1 MLLGVIAAAANPVT
15 SAPES
20 AAASTEGADIYRR
33 GVLPGGEAL
42 RGDRAGAPEIAGAAA
57 ACANCHGRSGLG
69 GLEGGT
75 AVPPVTGRFL
85 YRARRLPTAG
95 NTSPPDMG
103 PGERLA
109 YTDATL
115 VRAIRNGMA
124 PDGHPLAYLMPH
136 YQLGDPEMA
145 ALIAY
150 LKPLSSRP
158 SPGVGDTTLEFATVI
173 TPEADPLRRQAMLA
187 VLEQFFGRENVFT
200 GATSQPP
207 QWSHRFSPGIHRWQ
221 LHVWQLS
228 GAPNSWEAQ
237 LDERLQREPV
247 FALLSGVGGRN
258 WEPVHRFCQR
268 AELPCLFPN
277 IDRPVLAEQDFYDVY
292 LSKGV
297 LLEAQLIAARLRE
310 QTRGAATTNRIVQI
324 YRQGDIGVDAA
335 AQLRAALS
343 ASSAQVLDRVVES
356 DATPKQVQAVIS
368 GTGPDDVLI
377 LWIRP
382 RDIPSLP
389 SEPPAARAVFL
400 SGLMAGLERALLPAA
415 WREVARMT
423 YPLELPERRGVSM
436 DYPFSW
442 MRLKHIALT
451 DERIQTDTYLA
462 CVITAETLSMMGEN
476 LLRDDLLDMLEMHL
490 SSRIVNGAYPR
501 LGLGTGQRFASKGGY
516 LVRFA
521 GPQGS
526 RIIAD
531 GGWSVP

>member
-1 MLLGVIAAAANPVT
+1 M
-15 SAPES
+15 
-20 AAASTEGADIYRR
+20 
-33 GVLPGGEAL
+33 
-42 RGDRAGAPEIAGAAA
+42 
-57 ACANCHGRSGLG
+57 
-69 GLEGGT
+69 
-75 AVPPVTGRFL
+75 PPVTGRFL
-85 YRARRLPTAG
+85 YRPRRLP
-95 NTSPPDMG
+95 NTPESISPGTG

-115 VRAIRNGMA
+115 VRAIRNGMG

-173 TPEADPLRRQAMLA
+173 TPEADPIRRQAMLA
-187 VLEQFFGRENVFT
+187 VLEQFVGKENVLT

-207 QWSHRFSPGIHRWQ
+207 QWSHRFNPGTHRWQ

-228 GAPNSWEAQ
+228 GAADSWEAQ
-237 LDERLQREPV
+237 LDERLKREPV

-268 AELPCLFPN
+268 SELPCLFPN

-310 QTRGAATTNRIVQI
+310 QARGASMTNRIVQI
-324 YRQGDIGVDAA
+324 YREGDIGADAA
-335 AQLRAALS
+335 AQLRAAL
-343 ASSAQVLDRVVES
+343 ASSSARVLDRAVES
-356 DATPKQVQAVIS
+356 GATPKHVQAVIS
-368 GTGPDDVLI
+368 GIAPDDVLI

-382 RDIPSLP
+382 RDIQALP
-389 SEPPAARAVFL
+389 SAPPAARAVFL
-400 SGLMAGLERALLPAA
+400 SGLMGGLERTLLPAA

-436 DYPFSW
+436 DYPLSW
-442 MRLKHIALT
+442 MRLKHIAPT

-462 CVITAETLSMMGEN
+462 CVTTAETLSMMGEN

-490 SSRIVNGAYPR
+490 SSRVVNGAYPR
-501 LGLGTGQRFASKGGY
+501 LGLGTGQSFASKGGY

-526 RIIAD
+526 KIIAD
-531 GGWSVP
+531 GDWSVP